1 MAMKF
6 MVEQARAT
14 KDIDFV
20 LDVVRLRGEP
30 LQLST
35 QMQKLGWQVVNGS
48 LPVREADYKL
58 ARSYR
63 KLLII

>member
-1 MAMKF
+1 MKF